1 MLFFKFRFY
10 ITWFISDS
18 RISVTR
24 ALSRRVTILYLLHA
38 IFSQSRMPIQIKEV
52 RVILAIEAIRF
63 SRKLSRRATAKLYNV
78 PETTIRD
85 RMNDVIPKN
94 DSRLGVQLL
103 IKIEEDVIVQYIL
116 GLDSREFSPL
126 IIDVR
131 EMVNHILESRGS
143 RRVEKQW
150 PYRFIQRRDELR
162 RRFSRVYDFQRALC
176 EDPELINAWFRLF
189 QNIRTK
195 YGVQDCD
202 LYNFDETGFMMGM
215 ISSCIV
221 VTRSWSSGKLFDPHF
236 RCC

>member
-1 MLFFKFRFY
+1 
-10 ITWFISDS
+10 
-18 RISVTR
+18 VTR

-143 RRVEKQW
+143 RRVEKQ
-150 PYRFIQRRDELR
+150 
-162 RRFSRVYDFQRALC
+162 
-176 EDPELINAWFRLF
+176 
-189 QNIRTK
+189 
-195 YGVQDCD
+195 
-202 LYNFDETGFMMGM
+202 
-215 ISSCIV
+215 
-221 VTRSWSSGKLFDPHF
+221 
-236 RCC
+236 